1 LPATGTDQSNR
12 SSEPGRRAG
21 RNADRASLRHRRGVA
36 AETGHHQPDRIVS
49 VYGAAGGPQRKTLA
63 RRRSTAALDRHR
75 ALGSRK
81 KVPAHQRRSRKPVAK
96 GKAESVSHS
105 AEGGSD
111 SRSRLNRGCYWSN
124 EMRIVSPRASW
135 RGIFSRK
142 TEIVT
147 RKEKRSLLRSLTGQ
161 EKKLYSAEHR
171 ESLQSTKTRTS
182 SEHAVA
188 TAVSLAAQRGFA
200 ERTKFHVA
208 NARVES
214 CGPAVKTNWLLP
226 GLSF

>member
-1 LPATGTDQSNR
+1 MLLEARSWVSVPKSHANRKLTKGTTQLPA
-12 SSEPGRRAG
+12 SSIKGEVK
-21 RNADRASLRHRRGVA
+21 SGVA

-81 KVPAHQRRSRKPVAK
+81 KVPAHQRLSRNPVAK

-182 SEHAVA
+182 SLRRCKPH
-188 TAVSLAAQRGFA
+188 SRYN
-200 ERTKFHVA
+200 RYK
-208 NARVES
+208 
-214 CGPAVKTNWLLP
+214 
-226 GLSF
+226 